1 MISHLSHRLADAS
14 AELEE
19 ERGKVEKG
27 ERRME
32 QVRGM
37 LERGQ
42 IGGLDAAE
50 RMDGDFGDPNRVEQL
65 ERRCENLRA
74 QLREAAKVMVPAEDR
89 AANAVEEATQRAQR
103 ILAEVAAQRR
113 AEDEAERV
121 QRARLKAQRAAFQR
135 ERRPF
140 AGGAGAAEGW
150 EAVWAQD
157 EADGVIRRGTEGSIV
172 GVR

>member
-1 MISHLSHRLADAS
+1 
-14 AELEE
+14 
-19 ERGKVEKG
+19 
-27 ERRME
+27 
-32 QVRGM
+32 M